1 MGLLEKIDAKL
12 SLICIA
18 LNIDTS
24 SVRYADGS
32 ASAPATQSAPA
43 VAGQLAEV
51 AAQSAAALQV
61 NTVPTT
67 TAPAV
72 STPVVR
78 KTVAEVL
85 AAGGTLT
92 GHELDAQGTFWCAKI
107 NTVKPA
113 VTQKNVWKRG
123 KGLADDVYDA
133 RLAEIKAI
141 VASESAAAPA
151 TAPATST
158 QTFPAVVGSN
168 IPATTAAVP
177 GVPGVPGIPAVGALP
192 GVPGVPGVQGYQS
205 SLEDKTRKEIIQFA
219 NVLHNKY
226 AIDYGTVGMLYNAFG
241 SADHTFAGVPD
252 ASYPQL
258 HEALNKWSI
267 LLDRVE
273 EADKAV
279 LALLNGANGTYLID
293 ILSQLNLGTNN
304 LTTVFYA
311 DLPKVYMA
319 VHQYLNALE
328 THFSRPLTPA
338 KAV

>member
-24 SVRYADGS
+24 SVRYAAGEN
-32 ASAPATQSAPA
+32 AAVAVQSAPA
-43 VAGQLAEV
+43 VVNAVAEV
-51 AAQSAAALQV
+51 AAQSADALQI
-61 NTVPTT
+61 
-67 TAPAV
+67 APVQTSNV
-72 STPVVR
+72 SVSLPINR
-78 KTVAEVL
+78 KTVAEVV
-85 AAGGTLT
+85 AAGGVLT
-92 GHELDAQGTFWCAKI
+92 GHEIDAQGVFWCAKI
-107 NTVKPA
+107 NTIKPA
-113 VTQKNVWKRG
+113 ATQKNVWKRG
-123 KGLADDVYDA
+123 KGIDDAIYDA

-141 VASESAAAPA
+141 IAGETTSAPAAAAAPA
-151 TAPATST
+151 A
-158 QTFPAVVGSN
+158 TFPAVPGTN
-168 IPATTAAVP
+168 IPSTVAAVPGVPGVGAVP
-177 GVPGVPGIPAVGALP
+177 GVPGVPGV
-192 GVPGVPGVQGYQS
+192 GYQS

-219 NVLHNKY
+219 NVLHHKY
-226 AIDYGTVGMLYNAFG
+226 QVDYGTVGMLYAQFG
-241 SADHTFAGVPD
+241 AADHTFAGVPD

-293 ILSQLNLGTNN
+293 VLSQLNLGTNN